1 MTALTAAGAVV
12 FAALLWVAFKTT
24 VETMLP
30 ELRKPGVPVVVL
42 RTEFKVVLIKPLHI
56 SRLELDGNTT
66 GSFPDIA
73 ICYIISVSPSIT
85 EKQEKTRRLANSKN
99 RVGITIKICIC
110 CPPEFYDFGWTMT
123 LVQHYMR

>member
-1 MTALTAAGAVV
+1 MCVFVTALTAAGAVV

-56 SRLELDGNTT
+56 SRLEFDGNTT

-85 EKQEKTRRLANSKN
+85 EKQEKTSHLANSKN
-99 RVGITIKICIC
+99 RVGMYFLSSRI
-110 CPPEFYDFGWTMT
+110 
-123 LVQHYMR
+123 L